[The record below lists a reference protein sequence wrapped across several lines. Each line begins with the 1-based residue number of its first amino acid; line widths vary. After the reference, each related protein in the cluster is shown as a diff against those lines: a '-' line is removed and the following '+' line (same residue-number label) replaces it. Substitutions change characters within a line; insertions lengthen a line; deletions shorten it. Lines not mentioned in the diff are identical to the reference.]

1 MLLNQAYRKQ
11 HKHWFDYNQH
21 NSTDGQYLAYFD
33 TPIVP
38 NRGRVKNPSIVSR
51 VPKKQPKVKE
61 QPINPHKMPDGSVMK
76 GAKHDANANAKP
88 YQKIST
94 GKSQPATD
102 TTIPEDVLMKAR
114 MAQASRVYSTNGA
127 KAAQDYLDK
136 NNIPYTIETE
146 LSSDISIVL
155 IDNATGETMIAYRGT
170 DVNNP
175 KDLLTDALALFGK
188 EKYSPEYGEVK
199 EQLEA
204 VTELY
209 GTPKELV
216 GFSRGSVL
224 SMNLGNEYNI
234 PTTELNPLISP
245 ALVKSQDTGSFH
257 EIFRT
262 KNDPVSF
269 LAKGTKA
276 GSNWRVRS
284 ILPLKDTLNAWSEH
298 NLTQLLTND
307 TPRRTSIEELLNNR
321 IVQQGAKVSEYTMMK
336 EMLTHIEDHA
346 NFTKYMEAVN
356 PADAVLSET
365 SRVYQGS
372 NYTELWKDLG
382 GTFSPEEA
390 HAISQNEVGASRP
403 FETSF
408 SERTGYASLDN
419 ETRQGLIDT
428 AMENMQNTIET
439 SSRFSN
445 DANAVREEMV
455 RQTTIA
461 GTSPEMSAM
470 LVDALHPV
478 SQIKGLAG
486 GIAGFEEAKLI
497 DTLSGGALGG
507 VGTATLGGALG
518 AVNTSLATA
527 ALAGTTEA
535 LTATALLPEIVAG
548 AGGAL
553 AGYETQQA
561 VAQALKDAGANEDTV
576 QSVSAITGGA
586 VGGGVTA
593 VVGIGAT
600 VGAAALTGGEIGAFL
615 APETAGL
622 SVAIGVGLGAVV
634 GAGGYVAGKVEEAAS
649 SLIDEIKHPA
659 INPYYVPPD
668 YNSMDMNST
677 MAYLQRRDAMD
688 ALQQQDQAQGITP
701 EQRVAMNNPP

>member
-1 MLLNQAYRKQ
+1 VYRKQ
-11 HKHWFDYNQH
+11 HKHWYDYNQH
-21 NSTDGQYLAYFD
+21 NSTDGEYLAYFD
-33 TPIVP
+33 TPIIP
-38 NRGRVKNPSIVSR
+38 NRGRVKNPSIAQR

-61 QPINPHKMPDGSVMK
+61 QKLPEITRKEVKTIPLPKMSK
-76 GAKHDANANAKP
+76 GKP
-88 YQKIST
+88 
-94 GKSQPATD
+94 QPATEQ
-102 TTIPEDVLMKAR
+102 TIPDDILMKAR
-114 MAQASRVYSTNGA
+114 MAQASRVFSTDGA
-127 KAAQDYLDK
+127 KSAQEYLDK
-136 NNIPYTIETE
+136 YQIPYTIETE

-170 DVNNP
+170 DINNP

-188 EKYSPEYGEVK
+188 EKYGIEYAEVK

-204 VTELY
+204 VEELY

-234 PTTELNPLISP
+234 PTTQLNPLISP

-269 LAKGTKA
+269 LAKGIKEGTR
-276 GSNWRVRS
+276 WRVRS

-336 EMLTHIEDHA
+336 EMLEYVEKQATFVD
-346 NFTKYMEAVN
+346 YMKNVN
-356 PADAVLSET
+356 PADANLSET
-365 SRVYQGS
+365 TRVYQGS
-372 NYTELWKDLG
+372 NYTELWQDLG
-382 GTFSPEEA
+382 GSFSPEEA
-390 HAISQNEVGASRP
+390 HAISQNEIGASRP
-403 FETSF
+403 FETAR
-408 SERTGYASLDN
+408 SERTAYASLNSAD
-419 ETRQGLIDT
+419 RQALIDT
-428 AMENMQNTIET
+428 AMENMQNTLET
-439 SSRFSN
+439 SSRFSQ

-455 RQTTIA
+455 RQTTIS
-461 GTSPEMSAM
+461 GTSPEMSEM
-470 LVDALHPV
+470 LVEALHPV
-478 SQIKGLAG
+478 SQLKGLAG

-497 DTLSGGALGG
+497 NKLSGGALGG

-518 AVNTSLATA
+518 AVNTSLASA

-548 AGGAL
+548 AGGAI

-561 VAQALKDAGANEDTV
+561 VAQALKDAGANEDTI
-576 QSVSAITGGA
+576 QSVSSITGGA
-586 VGGGVTA
+586 VGGATTA
-593 VVGIGAT
+593 IVGIGAS

-615 APETAGL
+615 APETAGV
-622 SVAIGVGLGAVV
+622 SVAIGLGLGAVV
-634 GAGGYVAGKVEEAAS
+634 GAAGYVASKAEDFSET
-649 SLIDEIKHPA
+649 LIDEIKHPA
-659 INPYYVPPD
+659 VNPYYVGPAPMFG
-668 YNSMDMNST
+668 STAET
-677 MAYLQRRDAMD
+677 MAYLQRQDVAN
-688 ALQQQDQAQGITP
+688 AQQQQDQAQGITP
-701 EQRVAMNNPP
+701 EQRVAMNTQP

>member
-1 MLLNQAYRKQ
+1 MLLNKAYRKE
-11 HKHWFDYNQH
+11 HKHWYDYNQH
-21 NSTDGQYLAYFD
+21 NSTDGEYLAYFD
-33 TPIVP
+33 TPRIP
-38 NRGRVKNPSIVSR
+38 NRARIKNPSITPR
-51 VPKKQPKVKE
+51 VPKKQPRLREPKAPENKRKDLY
-61 QPINPHKMPDGSVMK
+61 PLPKLSK
-76 GAKHDANANAKP
+76 GKP
-88 YQKIST
+88 
-94 GKSQPATD
+94 QPATEQ
-102 TTIPEDVLMKAR
+102 TIPDDVLMKAR
-114 MAQASRVYSTNGA
+114 MAQASRLFSTDGI
-127 KAAQDYLDK
+127 KAAQEYLDK
-136 NNIPYTIETE
+136 YNIPYTIETE

-170 DVNNP
+170 DINNP

-188 EKYSPEYGEVK
+188 EKYSPEYAEVK
-199 EQLEA
+199 QQLEA
-204 VTELY
+204 VEELY

-245 ALVKSQDTGSFH
+245 SLVKSQDTGSFH

-269 LAKGTKA
+269 LAKGTKE

-336 EMLTHIEDHA
+336 EMMEYVEKQATFVEYM
-346 NFTKYMEAVN
+346 TKVN
-356 PADAVLSET
+356 PADSVIAET
-365 SRVYQGS
+365 TRVYQGS

-390 HAISQNEVGASRP
+390 HAISQNQIGSSRP
-403 FETSF
+403 FETSA
-408 SERTGYASLDN
+408 SERIGFASLGESD
-419 ETRQGLIDT
+419 RQALIDT
-428 AMENMQNTIET
+428 AMENMQNTLET
-439 SSRFSN
+439 SSRFSQ

-461 GTSPEMSAM
+461 GTSPEMSEM
-470 LVDALHPV
+470 LVEALHPV

-497 DTLSGGALGG
+497 DKLSGGALGG

-518 AVNTSLATA
+518 AVNTSLASA

-548 AGGAL
+548 AGGAI

-561 VAQALKDAGANEDTV
+561 VAQALKDAGANEDTI
-576 QSVSAITGGA
+576 QSVSSITGGA
-586 VGGGVTA
+586 VGGATTA
-593 VVGIGAT
+593 IVGIGAST
-600 VGAAALTGGEIGAFL
+600 AAAALTGGEIGAFL
-615 APETAGL
+615 APETAGV
-622 SVAIGVGLGAVV
+622 SVAIGLGLGAVV
-634 GAGGYVAGKVEEAAS
+634 GAAGYVASKAEDFGET
-649 SLIDEIKHPA
+649 LIEEIKHPA
-659 INPYYVPPD
+659 VNPYYVPPD
-668 YNSMDMNST
+668 YNSWDTSST
-677 MAYLQRRDAMD
+677 MAYLQRKDA
-688 ALQQQDQAQGITP
+688 AYAQQQQDEAQGITP
-701 EQRVAMNNPP
+701 EQRVQMNNPQP